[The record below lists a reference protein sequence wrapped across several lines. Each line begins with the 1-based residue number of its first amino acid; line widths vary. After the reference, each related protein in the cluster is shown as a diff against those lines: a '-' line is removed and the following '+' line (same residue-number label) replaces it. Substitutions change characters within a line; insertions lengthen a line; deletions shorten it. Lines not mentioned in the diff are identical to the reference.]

1 MVPRPPTLRT
11 RKSFRMPKMFS
22 WPFPGFSRASPR
34 STSTRRQQDEDI
46 GTSTCLELGVL
57 PTRTSVDGDRDSI
70 QPAPLP
76 KTQRRGLDFEDKILG
91 CDGDEMSASATTTP
105 RLGAG
110 LGESSDALT
119 KDFEDATR
127 EYEADLM
134 AFDRI
139 RWVDLHVLHATVS
152 ERERV
157 PCRPNPKFQIP
168 VEMVSRYRH
177 DMTARTCVFQI
188 RKPR

>member
-1 MVPRPPTLRT
+1 VMPHALFLGSSLASVDRLNMVPRPPSLRS
-11 RKSFRMPKMFS
+11 RKSFRMPRMFS
-22 WPFPGFSRASPR
+22 WPFPFSYPFSR
-34 STSTRRQQDEDI
+34 STSSRRQQDEDI
-46 GTSTCLELGVL
+46 GTSTSLELGVL
-57 PTRTSVDGDRDSI
+57 PIRPSVDGDRDSI

-76 KTQRRGLDFEDKILG
+76 RVQRRGSDLEDKILG
-91 CDGDEMSASATTTP
+91 GDEEMSASATTTP

-119 KDFEDATR
+119 KDFEAATR

-152 ERERV
+152 ERERL
-157 PCRPNPKFQIP
+157 
-168 VEMVSRYRH
+168 
-177 DMTARTCVFQI
+177 
-188 RKPR
+188 PRGPDPRF